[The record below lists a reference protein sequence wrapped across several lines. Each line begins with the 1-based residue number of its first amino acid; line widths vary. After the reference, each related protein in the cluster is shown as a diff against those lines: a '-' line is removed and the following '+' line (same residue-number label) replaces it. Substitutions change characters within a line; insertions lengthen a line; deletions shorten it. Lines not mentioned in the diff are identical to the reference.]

1 MATDEMRDISTDK
14 WSDDIWG
21 IPCGD
26 VKTPKLVFYFGRN
39 DHWVAERT
47 RDEII
52 AMRGKCGGPKM
63 VVCEDGLPHG
73 FSIRKFVL
81 LRYSV
86 RWCFVL
92 QGLWIRSLHGK

>member
-21 IPCGD
+21 MPCGD

-52 AMRGKCGGPKM
+52 AIRGKCGGPKM

-73 FSIRKFVL
+73 FSICKFIIP
-81 LRYSV
+81 
-86 RWCFVL
+86 FVVFCPSRFMDKIL
-92 QGLWIRSLHGK
+92 GCSR